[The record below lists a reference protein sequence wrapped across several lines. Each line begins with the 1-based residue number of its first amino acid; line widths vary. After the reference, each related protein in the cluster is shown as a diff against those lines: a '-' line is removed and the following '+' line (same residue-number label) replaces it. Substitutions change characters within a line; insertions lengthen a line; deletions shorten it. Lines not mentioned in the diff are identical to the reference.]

1 MNFLRN
7 HQGYKSLESAA
18 QPQFNPMIQLN
29 LLLFSFLGVFLLRS
43 AAQVLLDRLN
53 IAHLRKHGGSI
64 PEVFQGTVDQEK
76 LQKISA
82 YTVDSA
88 RFGILTTLTDQ
99 ALLLVLLLS
108 GVLPWIQSL
117 ANPFGLG
124 VVTGGLLF
132 FALLSLPGF
141 ILDIPFSL
149 YGNFVIEA
157 RHGFNTKTLRVWVVD
172 LLKGLL
178 LSALLGAPLLAL
190 LLFLIQSG
198 GPLWWLWAWA
208 LVGLFELLILWLYPV
223 LLAPLFNK
231 FEPLANQ
238 DLVRKIADLLGKAD
252 LKAKG
257 VFQMDASRRSR
268 HTNAYFTGLGKSKR
282 IVLYDTLLT
291 SHTEEE
297 ILAVLAH
304 EAGHWKKWHVPKQVI
319 ILEALSLLGFYGVAK
334 ILDVP
339 LIYQTFGFSQPVAY
353 VGLFLVTTLFSPLLY
368 FAEPLGAVF
377 SRRFEREADDYT
389 LLLTRDPAPMVK
401 ALKRLASDNLS
412 NLTPHPLY
420 AWFYYSHP
428 PLLERIRRLQESLPG
443 PGSTEFL
450 SNPAGAFSAAEH
462 RKRADGIS
470 PPGGNPP
477 NPNH

>member
-1 MNFLRN
+1 M
-7 HQGYKSLESAA
+7 ESAA

-29 LLLFSFLGVFLLRS
+29 LLLFSFLAVFLLRS

-53 IAHLRKHGGSI
+53 IAHLRKHGGGV
-64 PEVFQGTVDQEK
+64 PEVFQGTIDQEK

-82 YTVDSA
+82 YTLDST
-88 RFGILTTLTDQ
+88 RFGILSTLIDQ
-99 ALLLVLLLS
+99 GLLLALLLS
-108 GVLPWIQSL
+108 GVLPWIQGL
-117 ANPFGLG
+117 ANQGGLG
-124 VVTGGLLF
+124 VVPGGLFF

-141 ILDIPFSL
+141 FLDIPFSL

-157 RHGFNTKTLRVWVVD
+157 RHGFNTKTLRVWVAD

-198 GPLWWLWAWA
+198 GTLWWLWAWA

-238 DLVRKIADLLGKAD
+238 DLVRKIADLLGKAG

-291 SHTEEE
+291 SHSEEE

-304 EAGHWKKWHVPKQVI
+304 EAGHWKRRHVPKQ
-319 ILEALSLLGFYGVAK
+319 ILIFEALSLLGFYGVAK

-368 FAEPLGAVF
+368 FADPLGAAF
-377 SRRFEREADDYT
+377 SRRFEQEADDYA
-389 LLLTRDPAPMVK
+389 LLLTRDPEPMVK

-412 NLTPHPLY
+412 NLIPHPLY

-428 PLLERIRRLQESLPG
+428 PLLERIRRLQEWRPG
-443 PGSTEFL
+443 PGNTGNL
-450 SNPAGAFSAAEH
+450 SSPGEGVPVEE
-462 RKRADGIS
+462 RREKADGIS
-470 PPGGNPP
+470 PPGGDPP
-477 NPNH
+477 YPSN

>member
-1 MNFLRN
+1 M
-7 HQGYKSLESAA
+7 
-18 QPQFNPMIQLN
+18 
-29 LLLFSFLGVFLLRS
+29 
-43 AAQVLLDRLN
+43 DR
-53 IAHLRKHGGSI
+53 
-64 PEVFQGTVDQEK
+64 EK
-76 LQKISA
+76 LRKISA
-82 YTVDSA
+82 YTLDST

-99 ALLLVLLLS
+99 ALLLILLLS
-108 GVLPWIQSL
+108 GVLPWVQSL
-117 ANPFGLG
+117 ANQFGLG
-124 VVTGGLLF
+124 VVTGGLFF

-157 RHGFNTKTLRVWVVD
+157 RHGFNTKTLRVWIAD

-190 LLFLIQSG
+190 LLFLIESG
-198 GPLWWLWAWA
+198 GPYWWVWAWA

-223 LLAPLFNK
+223 FLAPLFNK
-231 FEPLANQ
+231 FEPIPNP
-238 DLVRKIADLLGKAD
+238 DLVQKISDLLWKAG
-252 LKAKG
+252 LKTKG

-282 IVLYDTLLT
+282 IVLFDTLLA
-291 SHTEEE
+291 SHSEEE

-304 EAGHWKKWHVPKQVI
+304 EAGHWKKRHIAKQVL

-339 LIYQTFGFSQPVAY
+339 LIYQTFGFSQTVAY

-368 FAEPLGAVF
+368 FAEPLGAAF
-377 SRRFEREADDYT
+377 SRRFEREADDYG
-389 LLLTRDPAPMVK
+389 LLLTQNPEPMIK

-443 PGSTEFL
+443 PGSSEKL
-450 SNPAGAFSAAEH
+450 STPAEAFPAAET

-470 PPGGNPP
+470 RPGGTPP

>member
-1 MNFLRN
+1 
-7 HQGYKSLESAA
+7 
-18 QPQFNPMIQLN
+18 MIQLN

-43 AAQVLLDRLN
+43 VAQVLLDRLN
-53 IAHLRKHGGSI
+53 IAHLRRSGGII
-64 PEVFQGTVDQEK
+64 PEGFQGTIDQGK
-76 LQKISA
+76 LKKISA
-82 YTVDSA
+82 YTADTA

-99 ALLLVLLLS
+99 ALLLFLLLS
-108 GVLPWIQSL
+108 GVLPWIQEL
-117 ANPFGLG
+117 ANQWGLG
-124 VVTGGLLF
+124 VVPGGLFF

-141 ILDIPFSL
+141 FLDIPFSL

-157 RHGFNTKTLRVWVVD
+157 RHGFNTKTLKVWFTD

-178 LSALLGAPLLAL
+178 LSALLGVPLLAL

-198 GPLWWLWAWA
+198 GSLWWLWAWA

-238 DLVRKIADLLGKAD
+238 DLVRKIAELLGKAG

-291 SHTEEE
+291 AHTEDE

-304 EAGHWKKWHVPKQVI
+304 EAGHWKKWHVPKQVA

-334 ILDVP
+334 ILEVS
-339 LIYQTFGFSQPVAY
+339 LIYQTFGFSKPIAY
-353 VGLFLVTTLFSPLLY
+353 VGLFLITTLFSPLLY
-368 FAEPLGAVF
+368 FTEPLGAAF
-377 SRRFEREADDYT
+377 SRRFEREADDYA
-389 LLLTRDPAPMVK
+389 LLLTQNPEPMVR

-428 PLLERIRRLQESLPG
+428 PLQERIRRLQEIRPG
-443 PGSTEFL
+443 PGSTENL
-450 SNPAGAFSAAEH
+450 PTPAGAFPAAEH
-462 RKRADGIS
+462 RKGADGIS
-470 PPGGNPP
+470 PPGGDSP
-477 NPNH
+477 NSSN

>member
-1 MNFLRN
+1 M
-7 HQGYKSLESAA
+7 ESAV

-53 IAHLRKHGGSI
+53 IAHLRKHGGRI
-64 PEVFQGTVDQEK
+64 PEVFQGTIDQEK

-88 RFGILTTLTDQ
+88 RFGILTTLSNQ
-99 ALLLVLLLS
+99 GLLLVLLLS
-108 GVLPWIQSL
+108 GILPWIQGL
-117 ANPFGLG
+117 ANQWDLG
-124 VVTGGLLF
+124 VVTGGLFF

-141 ILDIPFSL
+141 FLDIPFSL

-157 RHGFNTKTLRVWVVD
+157 RHGFNTKTLSVWIAD
-172 LLKGLL
+172 FLKSLF

-190 LLFLIQSG
+190 LLFLIQRG

-231 FEPLANQ
+231 FEPLANP
-238 DLVRKIADLLGKAD
+238 DLVRKIADLLGKAG

-282 IVLYDTLLT
+282 IVLFDTLLA
-291 SHTEEE
+291 SHSEEE

-304 EAGHWKKWHVPKQVI
+304 EAGHWKKRHIAKQVL

-339 LIYQTFGFSQPVAY
+339 LIYQTFGFSQTVAY

-368 FAEPLGAVF
+368 FAEPLGAAF
-377 SRRFEREADDYT
+377 SRRFEREADDYG
-389 LLLTRDPAPMVK
+389 LLLTQNPEPMIK

-443 PGSTEFL
+443 PGSSEKL
-450 SNPAGAFSAAEH
+450 STPAEALPAAET

-470 PPGGNPP
+470 RPGGTPP
-477 NPNH
+477 NPNN

>member
-1 MNFLRN
+1 M
-7 HQGYKSLESAA
+7 ESAA
-18 QPQFNPMIQLN
+18 QPQFNPMTPLN
-29 LLLFSFLGVFLLRS
+29 LLLFTFLGLFLLRS

-53 IAHLRKHGGSI
+53 IAHLRKQGDSI
-64 PEVFQGTVDQEK
+64 PEIFQGTMDREK
-76 LQKISA
+76 LRKISA
-82 YTVDSA
+82 YTIDSA

-99 ALLLVLLLS
+99 SLLLILLLS
-108 GVLPWIQSL
+108 GVLPWVQSL
-117 ANPFGLG
+117 ANQFGLG
-124 VVTGGLLF
+124 VVTGGLFF

-157 RHGFNTKTLRVWVVD
+157 RHGFNTKTLRVWIAD

-208 LVGLFELLILWLYPV
+208 LVGMFELLILWLYPV
-223 LLAPLFNK
+223 LLAPLFNR
-231 FEPLANQ
+231 FEPLDNP
-238 DLVRKIADLLGKAD
+238 DLVRNISNLLGKAG

-282 IVLYDTLLT
+282 IVLFDTLLA
-291 SHTEEE
+291 SHSEEE

-304 EAGHWKKWHVPKQVI
+304 EAGHWKKRHIAKQVL

-339 LIYQTFGFSQPVAY
+339 LIYQTFGFSQTVAY

-368 FAEPLGAVF
+368 FAEPLAAAF
-377 SRRFEREADDYT
+377 SRRFEREADDYG
-389 LLLTRDPAPMVK
+389 LLLTQNPEPMVK

-443 PGSTEFL
+443 PGSSEKL
-450 SNPAGAFSAAEH
+450 SPPAEAFPAAEP

-470 PPGGNPP
+470 RPGGTPP
-477 NPNH
+477 NSNN